1 MGIQD
6 LTPELMK
13 ELPRKLASYRMPS
26 YKKAII
32 QLINTF

>member
-6 LTPELMK
+6 LTPELIK
-13 ELPRKLASYRMPS
+13 ELPRKLASYRIPS
-26 YKKAII
+26 YKKATI

>member
-6 LTPELMK
+6 LTPELIK
-13 ELPRKLASYRMPS
+13 ELPRKFASYRLPS
-26 YKKAII
+26 YKKATI